1 MTKAQAREAL
11 SQKSDAELLKAYHAT
26 QIIEKN
32 ILQARADH
40 ILMMFYIEF
49 ELNHR
54 NLPTRSSIKVG
65 W

>member
-1 MTKAQAREAL
+1 MTREQARAAL
-11 SQKSDAELLKAYHAT
+11 RQQSDDKLLKAYQAT
-26 QIIEKN
+26 QIIDQN

-40 ILMMFYIEF
+40 ILMMCWIEC

-54 NLPTRSSIKVG
+54 NLPTRSTIKVG